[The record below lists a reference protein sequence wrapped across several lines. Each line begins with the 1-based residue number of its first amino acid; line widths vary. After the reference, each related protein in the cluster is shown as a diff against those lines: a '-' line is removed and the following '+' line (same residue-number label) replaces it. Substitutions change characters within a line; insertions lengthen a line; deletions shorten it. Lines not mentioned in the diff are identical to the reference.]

1 MVPKAIKFVNIL
13 TAKGDIHCTP
23 SISCSV
29 SSEMPFI
36 ILQVKSAAVSAF
48 RTSYRPGD
56 RSFTNSSPEQEKM
69 SLQSLEII
77 TDALLEI
84 KEVEFSLVLY
94 QNQSEEYGSYLLIV
108 QVVER
113 I

>member
-1 MVPKAIKFVNIL
+1 MYRISKF
-13 TAKGDIHCTP
+13 
-23 SISCSV
+23 
-29 SSEMPFI
+29 
-36 ILQVKSAAVSAF
+36 QVKSAAVSAF

-84 KEVEFSLVLY
+84 KEVDFVHWTDFD
-94 QNQSEEYGSYLLIV
+94 
-108 QVVER
+108 R
-113 I
+113 

>member
-1 MVPKAIKFVNIL
+1 M
-13 TAKGDIHCTP
+13 
-23 SISCSV
+23 
-29 SSEMPFI
+29 
-36 ILQVKSAAVSAF
+36 KSAAVSAF

-84 KEVEFSLVLY
+84 KEVDFINWTDIDRWKVYSFCENIDVKKHVMQQFCVY
-94 QNQSEEYGSYLLIV
+94 Y
-108 QVVER
+108 R
-113 I
+113 HA

>member
-1 MVPKAIKFVNIL
+1 M
-13 TAKGDIHCTP
+13 
-23 SISCSV
+23 
-29 SSEMPFI
+29 
-36 ILQVKSAAVSAF
+36 QVKSAAVSAF

-84 KEVEFSLVLY
+84 KEVKLLFSVVPYEELRKLY
-94 QNQSEEYGSYLLIV
+94 V
-108 QVVER
+108 P
-113 I
+113 